1 MTSPLPR
8 RLRHIRKKQGITQEE
23 LGYKLGMEPAGASAR
38 ISQYET
44 GKHAPDYATVKR
56 IADALQAP
64 VAYFYCEDDLLAEI
78 VVQVARYSSAT
89 KREILDFVE
98 SYCTQK

>member
-8 RLRHIRKKQGITQEE
+8 RLRYIRKKQGITQEE
-23 LGYKLGMEPAGASAR
+23 LGNKLGMEPAGASAR

-56 IADALQAP
+56 ISEVLNAP

-78 VVQVARYSSAT
+78 VISVSGQSTVT
-89 KREILDFVE
+89 KLEILDFID
-98 SYCTQK
+98 SYHLAK

>member
-8 RLRHIRKKQGITQEE
+8 RLRYIRKKQGITQEE

-56 IADALQAP
+56 ISEVLDTP
-64 VAYFYCEDDLLAEI
+64 VAYFYCEDDILAEI
-78 VVQVARYSSAT
+78 VIEISGYNSVT
-89 KREILDFVE
+89 KQNILDLIE
-98 SYCTQK
+98 AYMSP